1 MIGSK
6 RRDLFVLMG
15 PYICCLENFIW
26 LEVPTLWCLSE
37 GLNGVDGPAKAQHI
51 NGHALEKNNSLSSDP
66 EDSKRK
72 ESVTQEEPEA
82 EASWRCSMESIT
94 LQNTVSVTLRRMQL
108 TFVRQSEDGGTAGS
122 LM

>member
-1 MIGSK
+1 
-6 RRDLFVLMG
+6 MG
-15 PYICCLENFIW
+15 LYICCLENFIW

-51 NGHALEKNNSLSSDP
+51 NGLDLNKNNPLSSNM

-72 ESVTQEEPEA
+72 DSATQEEPEA
-82 EASWRCSMESIT
+82 RASWRCRIA
-94 LQNTVSVTLRRMQL
+94 LQKTVSVTLRRMQL
-108 TFVRQSEDGGTAGS
+108 TFMRKSKDGGTAGA